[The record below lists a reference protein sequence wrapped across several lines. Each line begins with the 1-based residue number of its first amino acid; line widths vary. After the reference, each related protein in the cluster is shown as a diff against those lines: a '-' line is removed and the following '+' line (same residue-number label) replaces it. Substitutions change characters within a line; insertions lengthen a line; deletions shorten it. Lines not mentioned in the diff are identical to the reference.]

1 MKNKCFIILLLCF
14 ASFIASSTTIIIKN
28 TGFTFTPINQNA
40 KLGDTV
46 DFQLDPNMNA
56 IEVSKATYDANGTTS
71 NGGFQAPFGGG
82 KVVLKTLGT
91 LYYVC
96 TPHVTLGMKGT
107 IEVSNVVTPAAS
119 MTFISKL
126 SGVQQEFPVL
136 SFATGT
142 IKAVL
147 DGDTLTVSGSFKNL
161 SSDFTLN
168 HIHRALAG
176 TSGGV
181 IFKLVSVLDTTKKS
195 GTYSE
200 ASNKFILTA
209 AQKIQLLNREFY
221 TNIHSALYPGGEIR
235 GQLLPESDSYY
246 QANLT
251 GIQEVP
257 PVMTSAHATIVADL
271 IGNTLVVSGSGKE
284 LSSGINTGIR
294 QGGHFHLGFPG
305 QNGAIQIELKPT
317 VLDSAGTSVQY
328 LASDNTITLTAEQIA
343 TLKAGQFYA
352 NIHTNQ
358 YAGGEIR
365 GQVTRIGNARF
376 RVHYSGAYEPIPALT
391 FASGGL
397 SLLLEDSTL
406 SVLGSF
412 TGLESNWNIGAAHL
426 HKGMAGQN
434 GAIQINFKGTPS
446 ADLRSGTFSG
456 DSNTFKLT
464 ATNLDD
470 LFSRRLYANIHSVN
484 FPGGEIRGQ
493 VIPEC
498 QYVLYSTMT
507 GLQENKP
514 VISTGKGN
522 VLVEVNG
529 TRMSVSGYAEKLSTK
544 ITSSHFH
551 KAAAGITNATVL
563 TPLAFTYAGADSL
576 SIIYPVASNG
586 YTVTTGYLDTLRRR
600 QLYSNV
606 HNSKYPGGE
615 IRGQLVGEAAAYF
628 HTVMSGASENPPVN
642 TKGNGALFIE
652 YQGGSA
658 RNVVVTGGFQALEGK
673 YTASHVHS
681 GFAGT
686 NGAVRFN
693 LNPSLN
699 ADSLGGIYLPANNT
713 TSLPVGA
720 ADSLR
725 KRIFYGNVH
734 STKVPSGEIRGYI
747 SSVANTTYLANLSG
761 FNELPPNES
770 PATGAVKAEL
780 VNNVLT
786 VTGSFAGLASDFN
799 RNIAGG
805 SHLHNGVNG
814 VNGPVLIT
822 LKAALNP
829 DNRSGFFAADSNVIT
844 LSADQLVL
852 LNNGALYANI
862 HTTNAPAGEIRGQL
876 LPEIN
881 NFPNPATI
889 TSPKATD
896 TVKVDGRL
904 KDSTITLTWS
914 AAIDPDGNPVIYK
927 IQGSIFPNFSILST
941 TVVGPLTSFKTTFGA
956 LDTVI
961 ASLGIPVGGS
971 LTLYERVV
979 TSDGSL
985 NTIGA
990 TSSVTLIRALTTNVS
1005 DAFAK
1010 SFSMI
1015 VYPVPTY
1022 QTAVIEINA
1031 LKSTNLDMNIIDVAG
1046 RLEHREKINVTPG
1059 INRFNVD
1066 VSSFNTGTHFI
1077 QLSQRGT
1084 QVAYFKIVKQ

>member
-1 MKNKCFIILLLCF
+1 MKNKCFIILGLCF
-14 ASFIASSTTIIIKN
+14 ASYLASSTTIVIKN
-28 TGFTFTPINQNA
+28 TGFVFTPSSQNA

-46 DFQLDPNMNA
+46 DFQLTPDMNA
-56 IEVSKATYDANGTTS
+56 VEVSKATYDASGTAS

-82 KVVLKTLGT
+82 KVVMKTLGT

-96 TPHVTLGMKGT
+96 TPHASFGMKGT
-107 IEVSNVVTPAAS
+107 IDVTSVAPPAAS
-119 MTFISKL
+119 MPFISKL
-126 SGVQQEFPVL
+126 SGIQEEFPVL
-136 SFATGT
+136 SFASGT

-147 DGDTLTVSGSFKNL
+147 IGDTLTVSGSFNNL
-161 SSDFTLN
+161 SSDFSLN

-181 IFKLVSVLDTTKKS
+181 IFTLVSVLDSTKKS
-195 GTYSE
+195 GIYAE
-200 ASNKFILTA
+200 ASNKFVLSA

-221 TNIHSALYPGGEIR
+221 TNVHSTLYPGGEIR
-235 GQLLPESDSYY
+235 GQLLPESDGYY

-257 PVMTSAHATIVADL
+257 PVMTTAHAAIVADL
-271 IGNTLVVSGSGKE
+271 IGNTLVVTGSGKE
-284 LSSGINTGIR
+284 LGSGINVGIR

-305 QNGAIQIELKPT
+305 QNGAIQIELKPA

-328 LASDNTITLTAEQIA
+328 LAVDNTITLTADQIA
-343 TLKAGQFYA
+343 SLKAGQYYA

-365 GQVTRIGNARF
+365 GQVTRMGNARF
-376 RVHYSGAYEPIPALT
+376 RVHYSGAYEATPVLT

-412 TGLESNWNIGAAHL
+412 SGLESNWNTGAAHL

-434 GAIQINFKGTPS
+434 GAIQINFKTTP
-446 ADLRSGTFSG
+446 AGDLRSGTFSG

-464 ATNLDD
+464 PTNLDD
-470 LFSRRLYANIHSVN
+470 LFSRRLYANVHSVN

-529 TRMSVSGYAEKLSTK
+529 TRMSVSGYAEKLSAK

-551 KAAAGITNATVL
+551 KASAGITNATVL

-606 HNSKYPGGE
+606 HNSKFPGGE

-628 HTVMSGASENPPVN
+628 HTLMSGASENPPVN
-642 TKGNGALFIE
+642 TKGNGALFVE

-658 RNVVVTGGFQALEGK
+658 RNVVVTGSFQTLEGK

-686 NGAVRFN
+686 NGPVRFN
-693 LNPSLN
+693 LNPTLN
-699 ADSLGGIYLPANNT
+699 ADSLGGIYLPATNT

-720 ADSLR
+720 VDSLR

-734 STKVPSGEIRGYI
+734 STKAPGGEIRGYI

-770 PATGAVKAEL
+770 PATGAIKAEL
-780 VNNVLT
+780 VNNILT

-799 RNIAGG
+799 RAIAGG
-805 SHLHNGVNG
+805 SHLHNGANG
-814 VNGPVLIT
+814 VNGAVLFT
-822 LKAALNP
+822 LKASVNP
-829 DNRSGFFAADSNVIT
+829 DNRSGFFAADSNAIP

-852 LNNGALYANI
+852 LNSGGLYANI
-862 HTTNAPAGEIRGQL
+862 HTVNTPAGEIRGQL

-881 NFPNPATI
+881 NFPNAATI
-889 TSPKATD
+889 TNPKAGD
-896 TVKVDGRL
+896 TIKIDGRL
-904 KDSTITLTWS
+904 KDSTVTLFWT
-914 AAIDPDGNPVIYK
+914 AATDPDGNPVIYK
-927 IQGSIFPNFSILST
+927 IQGSIFPNFAILST
-941 TVVGPLTSFKTTFGA
+941 SVVGPLTSFKSTFGA

-971 LTLYERVV
+971 LTLYERIV

-985 NTIGA
+985 NTIG
-990 TSSVTLIRALTTNVS
+990 TPSSIILVRALTTNVA

-1022 QTAVIEINA
+1022 QNAIIEINA
-1031 LKSTNLDMNIIDVAG
+1031 IKATNLDMNIIDVAG
-1046 RLEHREKINVTPG
+1046 RLVHKEKINVTTG

-1066 VSSFNTGTHFI
+1066 VSGYNTGTHFI
-1077 QLSQRGT
+1077 QLSQHGT